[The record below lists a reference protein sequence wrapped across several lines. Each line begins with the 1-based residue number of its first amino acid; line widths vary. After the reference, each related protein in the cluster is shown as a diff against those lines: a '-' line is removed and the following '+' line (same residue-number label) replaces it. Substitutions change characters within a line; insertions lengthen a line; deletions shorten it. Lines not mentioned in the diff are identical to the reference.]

1 MRRSNADAVRMR
13 FRNRTA
19 TSTTPEGDLRLE
31 DDRDGTRHRLSLNG
45 DLHLVTV
52 DKLLEAVE
60 GLSSSGATEVL
71 LDLRGL
77 TFMDSTGLAALLG
90 CRALC
95 REGCTFALTHGPAHI
110 QRVFEITGL
119 DAQFEFTERR

>member
-1 MRRSNADAVRMR
+1 MRMR
-13 FRNRTA
+13 FRNRT
-19 TSTTPEGDLRLE
+19 TSRALAEGDLRLE
-31 DDRDGTRHRLSLNG
+31 DDCHGTRHRLSLNG
-45 DLHLVTV
+45 DLHLATV

-60 GLSSSGATEVL
+60 GLSSAGATEVL
-71 LDLRGL
+71 LDLRTL

-95 REGCTFALTHGPAHI
+95 REGCTFALTPGPPHI

-119 DAQFEFTERR
+119 DAQFVFAEPA